1 MSLDKIII
9 TNLPAFYKINLF
21 NRIAEKCSIFLIFT
35 GLDGEI
41 RNENFYD
48 SEMNFPYIFLK
59 GGSKKEKFLEAFA
72 VIKNKKPN
80 KIIIGGW
87 DNIIYLLIAFL
98 FPIRKNQLIVESSY
112 LESTTTGIK
121 GLIKKI
127 FLKRISKVFASGDN
141 QEVLVRKL
149 GFKGEVSKTGGVGIF
164 DIAKQP
170 TFIKKNE
177 IKNFLYVGRFSEE
190 KNLKFLINYF
200 NQFPELSFSL
210 VGYGPLEN
218 ELKQISKSNIHFLGA
233 INNKN
238 LKEVYKQYDVFILGS
253 TREPWGLVVEEALN
267 CGLPILL
274 SNKAGIISE
283 YSDTDMIIS
292 FNPEDLKSFDSAV
305 KNILTPAIYNKM
317 AEKISHLDFE
327 KKADQQTNVYI

>member
-1 MSLDKIII
+1 M
-9 TNLPAFYKINLF
+9 
-21 NRIAEKCSIFLIFT
+21 
-35 GLDGEI
+35 
-41 RNENFYD
+41 
-48 SEMNFPYIFLK
+48 
-59 GGSKKEKFLEAFA
+59 
-72 VIKNKKPN
+72 
-80 KIIIGGW
+80 
-87 DNIIYLLIAFL
+87 
-98 FPIRKNQLIVESSY
+98 
-112 LESTTTGIK
+112 
-121 GLIKKI
+121 
-127 FLKRISKVFASGDN
+127 
-141 QEVLVRKL
+141 
-149 GFKGEVSKTGGVGIF
+149 
-164 DIAKQP
+164 
-170 TFIKKNE
+170 
-177 IKNFLYVGRFSEE
+177 
-190 KNLKFLINYF
+190 
-200 NQFPELSFSL
+200 

-305 KNILTPAIYNKM
+305 KNIITPAIYNKM